1 MTISSTTSTTSAASA
16 TGTSSLTGQSGADLQ
31 NTFMTLLVTQL
42 KNQDPLNPMDNSQM
56 TAQLAQINTVSG
68 IQQLN
73 TTMSGLALQSAASQ
87 GAALIGRTVEAPASS
102 LTLASGTA
110 SFGVSAPKGADDAVL
125 TITNA
130 AGVAVRTVDLGGL
143 PTGTTNFTWNGKDDK
158 GNTLADGQYK
168 MSVSAKLAGQTTAAS
183 TLTSTTVT
191 GVTIN
196 NGTTQLQL
204 ASGGTAALSSITT
217 IQ

>member
-1 MTISSTTSTTSAASA
+1 MTVSSTTSATSTSS
-16 TGTSSLTGQSGADLQ
+16 TTSSLTAQTGADLQ
-31 NTFMTLLVTQL
+31 NTFMKLLVTQL
-42 KNQDPLNPMDNSQM
+42 QNQDPLNPMDNSQM

-68 IQQLN
+68 IQNLN
-73 TTMSGLALQSAASQ
+73 TTMTNLASQSAASQ
-87 GAALIGRTVEAPASS
+87 GAALIGRTVQAPSSS

-110 SFGVSAPKGADDAVL
+110 SFGVSAPSGADDAVV
-125 TITNA
+125 TITNS
-130 AGVAVRTVDLGGL
+130 AGVAVRTVDLGSLSSGS
-143 PTGTTNFTWNGKDDK
+143 TNFTWNGKDDK

-168 MSVSAKLAGQTTAAS
+168 MAVSATKSGKTTTAS
-183 TLTSTTVT
+183 TLASTTVT
-191 GVTIN
+191 GVSIS

>member
-1 MTISSTTSTTSAASA
+1 MTVSSTTSATSTSS
-16 TGTSSLTGQSGADLQ
+16 TTSSLTAQTGADLQ
-31 NTFMTLLVTQL
+31 NTFMKLLVTQL
-42 KNQDPLNPMDNSQM
+42 QNQDPLNPMDNSQM

-68 IQQLN
+68 IQNLN
-73 TTMSGLALQSAASQ
+73 TTMTNLASQSAASQ
-87 GAALIGRTVEAPASS
+87 GAALIGRTVQAPSSS

-110 SFGVSAPKGADDAVL
+110 SFGVSAPRGADDAVV
-125 TITNA
+125 TITNS
-130 AGVAVRTVDLGGL
+130 AGVAVRTVDLGSLSSGS
-143 PTGTTNFTWNGKDDK
+143 TNFTWNGKDDK

-168 MSVSAKLAGQTTAAS
+168 MAVSATKSGKTTTAS
-183 TLTSTTVT
+183 TLASTTVT
-191 GVTIN
+191 GVNIS

>member
-1 MTISSTTSTTSAASA
+1 MTVSSTTSATSTSS
-16 TGTSSLTGQSGADLQ
+16 TTSSLTAQTGADLQ
-31 NTFMTLLVTQL
+31 NTFMKLLVTQL
-42 KNQDPLNPMDNSQM
+42 QNQDPLNPMDNSQM

-68 IQQLN
+68 IQNLN
-73 TTMSGLALQSAASQ
+73 TTMTNLASQSAASQ
-87 GAALIGRTVEAPASS
+87 GAALIGRTVQAPSSS

-110 SFGVSAPKGADDAVL
+110 SFGVSAPSGADDAVV
-125 TITNA
+125 TITNS
-130 AGVAVRTVDLGGL
+130 AGVAVRTVDLGSLSSGS
-143 PTGTTNFTWNGKDDK
+143 TNFTWNGKDDK

-168 MSVSAKLAGQTTAAS
+168 MAVSATKSGKTTTAS
-183 TLTSTTVT
+183 TLASTTVT
-191 GVTIN
+191 GVNIS